1 MPKWLR
7 VLATVGPQVLM
18 FTPLAPI
25 AGIVVGAI
33 QTAESIPGA
42 TGPQKKALVQQL
54 VTAGVQATNTLA
66 GKMVIDPAV
75 AQAASGSA
83 IDTVVNVA
91 NIVEQ
96 IPGDAPPTP

>member
-7 VLATVGPQVLM
+7 VLAIVGPKVLM

-42 TGPQKKALVQQL
+42 TGPQKKALVQEL
-54 VTAGVQATNTLA
+54 VSAGVQATNTLA
-66 GKMVIDPAV
+66 GKTIIDPAV

-83 IDTVVNVA
+83 IDTVVSVA
-91 NIVEQ
+91 NIVDK